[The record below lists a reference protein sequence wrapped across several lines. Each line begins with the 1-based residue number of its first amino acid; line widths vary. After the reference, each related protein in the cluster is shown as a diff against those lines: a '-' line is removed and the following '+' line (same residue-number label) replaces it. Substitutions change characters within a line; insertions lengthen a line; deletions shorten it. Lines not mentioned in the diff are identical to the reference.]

1 MPFKTLTYDVFHLG
15 LYLAAAL
22 AWTALCVLVL
32 LNARRRMPYT
42 SGAGSLWTGA
52 VGAII
57 CLGFLLADVLRL
69 VSESVVLF
77 GVLVFGV
84 ITPGVIATVLW
95 VYLYV
100 RRGTLPEKS
109 L

>member
-1 MPFKTLTYDVFHLG
+1 MPFKTLTYDAFHLG
-15 LYLAAAL
+15 LYLTAAL
-22 AWTALCVLVL
+22 AWTTLCVLVL

-42 SGAGSLWTGA
+42 SGASSLWVA
-52 VGAII
+52 AAGAII
-57 CLGFLLADVLRL
+57 CLGFLLVDVLRL

-84 ITPGVIATVLW
+84 ITPGVISAVLY

-100 RRGTLPEKS
+100 RRETLS
-109 L
+109 